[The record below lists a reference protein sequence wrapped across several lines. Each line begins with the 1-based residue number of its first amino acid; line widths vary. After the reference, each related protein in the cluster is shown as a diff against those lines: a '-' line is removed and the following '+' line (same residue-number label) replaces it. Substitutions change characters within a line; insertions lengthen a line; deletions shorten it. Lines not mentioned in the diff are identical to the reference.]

1 MVKKITKKDKLLNYL
16 LTHKR
21 GITGKDALAKIGLY
35 RLSGE
40 IHQLR
45 KQGYNIQTEM
55 MYCNGEE
62 FARYFIAGGE

>member
-1 MVKKITKKDKLLNYL
+1 MAKKITKKDKLLNYL

-21 GITGKDALAKIGLY
+21 GITGKDALTKIGLY

-55 MYCNGEE
+55 MYRNGEE
-62 FARYFIAGGE
+62 FARYFIVGGE